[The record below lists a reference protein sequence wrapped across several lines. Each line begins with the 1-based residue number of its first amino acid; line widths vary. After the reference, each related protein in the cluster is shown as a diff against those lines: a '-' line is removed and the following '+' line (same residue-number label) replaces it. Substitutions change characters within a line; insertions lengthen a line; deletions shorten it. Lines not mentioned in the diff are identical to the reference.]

1 MSHIDEA
8 GRRRLY
14 SSDYLALLSES
25 GSEPERVIREAW
37 AATSGVDLLDR
48 MQEVDIRTWLP
59 NDLIPKMDIATMA
72 HALEARSPFL
82 DHQLMEFAASIPAE
96 LKLPGM
102 RKKGLLRDAV
112 RPWLPPEVLD
122 LPKQGFC
129 VPMAEWLRGDLRE
142 MAANVLL
149 DRATLD
155 RGYFREDA
163 VRSLLT
169 RHERNEA
176 DNSNLIW
183 SLLVHELWH
192 REFIDHGSS
201 SSRPA
206 GLVAA

>member
-1 MSHIDEA
+1 MEGLSGSDRAGTARLHVAKTGRAIGGLPFSRGHLYKVLSNPIYVGEIA
-8 GRRRLY
+8 LKGRRHEGQHP
-14 SSDYLALLSES
+14 A
-25 GSEPERVIREAW
+25 
-37 AATSGVDLLDR
+37 
-48 MQEVDIRTWLP
+48 
-59 NDLIPKMDIATMA
+59 IADQTTV
-72 HALEARSPFL
+72 
-82 DHQLMEFAASIPAE
+82 
-96 LKLPGM
+96 KLPGM

-142 MAANVLL
+142 MVPNVLL
-149 DRATLD
+149 DSATLN

-176 DNSNLIW
+176 DNSNMIW

-192 REFIDHGSS
+192 REFIDHGAGSS
-201 SSRPA
+201 QPA